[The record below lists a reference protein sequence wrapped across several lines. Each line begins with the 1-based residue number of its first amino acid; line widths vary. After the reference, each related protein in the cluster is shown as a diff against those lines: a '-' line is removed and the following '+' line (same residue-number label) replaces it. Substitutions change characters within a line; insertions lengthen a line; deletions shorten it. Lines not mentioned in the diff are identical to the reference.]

1 MNRRE
6 EWIEQETARA
16 SRRYQRSITRGRTST
31 RRDRAIAVQVA
42 KFAAATRAAL
52 VLGEKVKEVIGRH
65 DTPVTHLALYRTFA
79 LHLSRLRTRY
89 ADDDF
94 ALLCIAAINRWASY
108 GLSPA
113 ALRHLCREVF
123 AVHI

>member
-6 EWIEQETARA
+6 EWLEQKTVRA
-16 SRRYQRSITRGRTST
+16 SRRYLRSITRGQTST
-31 RRDRAIAVQVA
+31 RRDQAIAAQVA

-52 VLGEKVKEVIGRH
+52 ELGEKVKEVISRH
-65 DTPVTHLALYRTFA
+65 ETPVTHLALYRTFA
-79 LHLSRLRTRY
+79 LHLGRLRPRY
-89 ADDDF
+89 TDDDF
-94 ALLCIAAINRWASY
+94 ALLCIAAINRWTSY

-123 AVHI
+123 EVRV